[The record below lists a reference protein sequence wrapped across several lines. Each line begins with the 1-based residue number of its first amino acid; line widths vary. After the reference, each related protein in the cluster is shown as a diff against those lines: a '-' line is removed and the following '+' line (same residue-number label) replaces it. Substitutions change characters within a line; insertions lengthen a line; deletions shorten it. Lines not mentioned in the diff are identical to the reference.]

1 MLDVMGSEQA
11 GVLPGQGSGD
21 RALRAVPRSCREWG
35 LDLSGVGP
43 PSGQQK
49 HGKDYESLFGK
60 INYFHAPLPII
71 KIRQCLGKKTLK
83 ETLQT
88 INSGRDMRFEVCG
101 AKMKAK
107 PLCDA

>member
-21 RALRAVPRSCREWG
+21 RALRAVPRSCRERG

-49 HGKDYESLFGK
+49 HGKDYESLFGE
-60 INYFHAPLPII
+60 INDFHAPTPHH
-71 KIRQCLGKKTLK
+71 KNKTMLRRK
-83 ETLQT
+83 
-88 INSGRDMRFEVCG
+88 NFERNT
-101 AKMKAK
+101 ANH
-107 PLCDA
+107 